1 VSPRLLPGLGVLT
14 ARDVD
19 GRSHGT
25 PSGAQSSVLHELRD
39 DDWAGKLKSAI
50 FGREGVVDD
59 VIRVLAARAA
69 GAGQISAVLALWSD
83 AIERKPAAAISIGQ
97 ALPHLCDAAART
109 PADLAKIVK
118 LFGQSLLRAHALDA
132 KARGEPGTEVSRL
145 AHALLGTDMAVP
157 RAHGAIV
164 EIVREHRSLLATD
177 DVTWSFLA
185 PLA

>member
-1 VSPRLLPGLGVLT
+1 MLT
-14 ARDVD
+14 ARDLD
-19 GRSHGT
+19 GRSRGT
-25 PSGAQSSVLHELRD
+25 SSGVQSSVLHELRD

-59 VIRVLAARAA
+59 VIRVLATRAA
-69 GAGQISAVLALWSD
+69 SAGQLAAVLDVWSD

-109 PADLAKIVK
+109 PAALASIIK

-132 KARGEPGTEVSRL
+132 KAPGKQGTEVSRL
-145 AHALLGTDMAVP
+145 AHALLATDMAVP
-157 RAHGAIV
+157 SAHGAIV